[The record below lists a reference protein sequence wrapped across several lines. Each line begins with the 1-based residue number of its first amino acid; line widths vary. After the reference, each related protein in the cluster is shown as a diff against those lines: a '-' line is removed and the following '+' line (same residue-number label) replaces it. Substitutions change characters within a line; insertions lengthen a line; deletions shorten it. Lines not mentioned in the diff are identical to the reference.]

1 MAKAGDWDDA
11 GAREAF
17 RVAVDRDVD
26 RTVATPPFW
35 ILVGSVPQA
44 EHYSSANGVWDQWVY
59 PHCLACWRSGCI
71 RSARAQRSSAGFCLR
86 LPAQPFEVSIMAFVR
101 ALALVDRLG
110 AVKQQDG
117 SSIGSTLAGAWLF
130 NSLTHGLEGGP
141 GV

>member
-26 RTVATPPFW
+26 RTVVTPPFW

-44 EHYSSANGVWDQWVY
+44 EHYRPLTVCGT
-59 PHCLACWRSGCI
+59 SGSTPTLSLLEI
-71 RSARAQRSSAGFCLR
+71 GLHPVARAQRSSAGFCLR